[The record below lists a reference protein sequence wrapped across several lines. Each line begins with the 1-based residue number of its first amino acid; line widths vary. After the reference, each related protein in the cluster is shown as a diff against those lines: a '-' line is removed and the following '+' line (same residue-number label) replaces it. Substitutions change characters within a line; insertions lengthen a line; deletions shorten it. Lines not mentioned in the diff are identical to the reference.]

1 MLEGAKPIGGKALL
15 RNVRIGKMDNPTRK
29 IELRLGTRAS
39 LLALQQAN
47 WVKKRVEDLNP
58 EVTVTLVH
66 IKTTG
71 DKLDFPLFKVG
82 GKGLFVKEIEEAL
95 ARKEVDLAVHS
106 AKDLPAVIPEGL
118 DLIAFPEREDPRDA
132 LVSRDEKRFGEIRER
147 GKVGTG
153 SLRRQAQLLNLRPD
167 LEVVPFRGNLDT
179 RLRKLTALDLD
190 AVILASAG
198 LHRMGWEDRI
208 SEFFDPKTMVP
219 AIGQG
224 ALAIETR
231 EEDERVRKVV
241 EPLNHLAT
249 QISVLA
255 ERAFLQR
262 LGGGCQVPVAGYA
275 RIESGKLILT
285 GLVAGVDGR
294 KVVRGKEE
302 GPPEKNKELGE
313 RLAGDLLQRGAG
325 EILQEVYKKA

>member
-1 MLEGAKPIGGKALL
+1 
-15 RNVRIGKMDNPTRK
+15 MDKPTRK

-47 WVKKRVEDLNP
+47 WVKTRVEDLNP

-132 LVSRDEKRFGEIRER
+132 LVSPGKKRFGEIRGGGR
-147 GKVGTG
+147 VGTG

-167 LEVVPFRGNLDT
+167 LEVVPLRGNLDT
-179 RLRKLTALDLD
+179 RLKKLTALDLD
-190 AVILASAG
+190 AVILAYAG

-208 SEFFDPKTMVP
+208 SEFFDPEMMVP

-224 ALAIETR
+224 ALAIESR
-231 EEDERVRKVV
+231 EGDERVRKVV

-275 RIESGKLILT
+275 RIESGTLIMT

-302 GPPEKNKELGE
+302 GPLEKNQELGD
-313 RLAGDLLQRGAG
+313 RLAGNLLQRGAG

>member
-1 MLEGAKPIGGKALL
+1 MDKPKG
-15 RNVRIGKMDNPTRK
+15 K

-47 WVKKRVEDLNP
+47 WVKRRIEDLDP
-58 EVTVTLVH
+58 EITVTLVH

-71 DKLDFPLFKVG
+71 DKLDIPLFKVG

-106 AKDLPAVIPEGL
+106 AKDLPAVVREGL
-118 DLIAFPEREDPRDA
+118 ALRAFPEREDPRDA
-132 LVSRDEKRFGEIRER
+132 LVSQGGKRFEEIPPG

-153 SLRRQAQLLNLRPD
+153 SLRRQAQLLSLRPD
-167 LEVVPFRGNLDT
+167 LEIVPLRGNLDT
-179 RLRKLTALDLD
+179 RLRKLTTLGLEG
-190 AVILASAG
+190 VILASAG
-198 LHRMGWEDRI
+198 LHRMGWEGRI
-208 SEFFDPKTMVP
+208 SEFFHPETMVP

-224 ALAIETR
+224 ALAVETR

-241 EPLNHLAT
+241 EMLNHPAT
-249 QISVLA
+249 QMSVLA

-275 RIESGKLILT
+275 RIESGRLILT

-302 GPPEKNKELGE
+302 GPLEKNKELGE

-325 EILQEVYKKA
+325 EILREVYKKA

>member
-1 MLEGAKPIGGKALL
+1 MDKPTG
-15 RNVRIGKMDNPTRK
+15 K

-58 EVTVTLVH
+58 EVTVTLIH

-71 DKLDFPLFKVG
+71 DKLDFPLFQVG

-95 ARKEVDLAVHS
+95 ARKAVDLAVHS
-106 AKDLPAVIPEGL
+106 AKDLPGVIPEGL

-132 LVSRDEKRFGEIRER
+132 LVSAGKKRFGEIREG

-167 LEVVPFRGNLDT
+167 LEIVSLRGNLDT
-179 RLRKLTALDLD
+179 RLKKLTALDLD

-208 SEFFDPKTMVP
+208 SEFFDPEMMLP
-219 AIGQG
+219 AVGQG
-224 ALAIETR
+224 ALAIESR
-231 EEDERVRKVV
+231 EEDEWVRKVV
-241 EPLNHLAT
+241 KPLNHPAT

-275 RIESGKLILT
+275 RIESGTLILT

-302 GPPEKNKELGE
+302 GSLEKNKELGE
-313 RLAGDLLQRGAG
+313 RLAASLLQRGAG

>member
-1 MLEGAKPIGGKALL
+1 
-15 RNVRIGKMDNPTRK
+15 MDNPTRK

-58 EVTVTLVH
+58 EVIVTLVH

-82 GKGLFVKEIEEAL
+82 GKGLFVKEIEQAL

-132 LVSRDEKRFGEIRER
+132 LVSRDEKRFGEIREG

-167 LEVVPFRGNLDT
+167 LEVVPLRGNLDT

-208 SEFFDPKTMVP
+208 SEFFDPETMVP

-302 GPPEKNKELGE
+302 GPLEKNKELGE

>member
-1 MLEGAKPIGGKALL
+1 MEKPA
-15 RNVRIGKMDNPTRK
+15 RK

-39 LLALQQAN
+39 LLALQQAS

-132 LVSRDEKRFGEIRER
+132 LVSPGKKRFGEIRGGGR
-147 GKVGTG
+147 VGTG

-167 LEVVPFRGNLDT
+167 LEVVPLRGNLDT
-179 RLRKLTALDLD
+179 RLKKLSALDLD

-208 SEFFDPKTMVP
+208 SEFFDPEMMVP

-224 ALAIETR
+224 ALAIESR
-231 EEDERVRKVV
+231 EGDERVRKLV

-275 RIESGKLILT
+275 RIESGTLIMT

-302 GPPEKNKELGE
+302 GPLEKNQELGD
-313 RLAGDLLQRGAG
+313 RLAGNLLQRGAG

>member
-1 MLEGAKPIGGKALL
+1 
-15 RNVRIGKMDNPTRK
+15 MDKPTRK

-47 WVKKRVEDLNP
+47 WVKTRVEDLNP

-132 LVSRDEKRFGEIRER
+132 LVSPGKKRFREIRGGGR
-147 GKVGTG
+147 IGTG

-167 LEVVPFRGNLDT
+167 LEVVPLRGNLDT
-179 RLRKLTALDLD
+179 RLKKLTALDLD

-198 LHRMGWEDRI
+198 LHRMGWEDRV
-208 SEFFDPKTMVP
+208 SEFFDPEMMIP

-224 ALAIETR
+224 ALAIEGR
-231 EEDERVRKVV
+231 EEDERVRKAVG
-241 EPLNHLAT
+241 PLNHNAT
-249 QISVLA
+249 QISILA

-275 RIESGKLILT
+275 RIESGTLLLT

-302 GPPEKNKELGE
+302 GPLERYKELGE
-313 RLAGDLLQRGAG
+313 RLAGNLLQRGAG
-325 EILQEVYKKA
+325 DILQEVYKKA

>member
-1 MLEGAKPIGGKALL
+1 
-15 RNVRIGKMDNPTRK
+15 MDKETRK

-58 EVTVTLVH
+58 GVTVTLIH

-71 DKLDFPLFKVG
+71 DKLDFPLFQVG

-106 AKDLPAVIPEGL
+106 AKDLPAIIPEGL
-118 DLIAFPEREDPRDA
+118 SLIAFPQREDPRDA
-132 LVSRDEKRFGEIRER
+132 LVSRGGKKFGEIREG
-147 GKVGTG
+147 GKMGTG
-153 SLRRQAQLLNLRPD
+153 SLRRQAQLLTLRPD
-167 LEVVPFRGNLDT
+167 LEVVPIRGNLDT
-179 RLRKLTALDLD
+179 RLKKLTALDLD

-208 SEFFDPKTMVP
+208 TEFFDPETMVP

-231 EEDERVRKVV
+231 EEDERVRKVL
-241 EPLNHLAT
+241 EPLNHPAT

-275 RIESGKLILT
+275 RIESGKLVMT
-285 GLVAGVDGR
+285 GLVAAVDGR
-294 KVVRGKEE
+294 KVVRGREE
-302 GPPEKNKELGE
+302 GSLEKNTELGE

-325 EILQEVYKKA
+325 GILEEVYQRT

>member
-1 MLEGAKPIGGKALL
+1 LYEAATGRRPFIADTGVETMHKILHEKPT
-15 RNVRIGKMDNPTRK
+15 P
-29 IELRLGTRAS
+29 
-39 LLALQQAN
+39 
-47 WVKKRVEDLNP
+47 VEDLNP

-66 IKTTG
+66 MKTTG

-118 DLIAFPEREDPRDA
+118 DLIAFPEREDPRDT
-132 LVSRDEKRFGEIRER
+132 LVSRGQKRFGEIRGG

-167 LEVVPFRGNLDT
+167 LEVVPIRGNLDT
-179 RLRKLTALDLD
+179 RLKKLTALDLD

-208 SEFFDPKTMVP
+208 SEFFDPETMIP

-231 EEDERVRKVV
+231 EEDERVRKVL

-249 QISVLA
+249 QISVPSKA
-255 ERAFLQR
+255 IPR
-262 LGGGCQVPVAGYA
+262 
-275 RIESGKLILT
+275 
-285 GLVAGVDGR
+285 
-294 KVVRGKEE
+294 
-302 GPPEKNKELGE
+302 GPPPTGKFP
-313 RLAGDLLQRGAG
+313 RLNPSLVRSFVTFALF
-325 EILQEVYKKA
+325 

>member
-1 MLEGAKPIGGKALL
+1 
-15 RNVRIGKMDNPTRK
+15 MDKPTRK

-132 LVSRDEKRFGEIRER
+132 LVSPGKKGFEEIRGGGR
-147 GKVGTG
+147 VGTG

-167 LEVVPFRGNLDT
+167 LEVVPLRGNLDT
-179 RLRKLTALDLD
+179 RLKKLTALDLD

-198 LHRMGWEDRI
+198 LHRMGWEDRV
-208 SEFFDPKTMVP
+208 SEFFDPEMMVP

-224 ALAIETR
+224 ALAIESR
-231 EEDERVRKVV
+231 EEDERARKVV

-255 ERAFLQR
+255 ERAFLRR

-275 RIESGKLILT
+275 RIESGTLLLT
-285 GLVAGVDGR
+285 GLVAAVDGR
-294 KVVRGKEE
+294 KVVRGKEA
-302 GPPEKNKELGE
+302 GPLEKNEELGE